1 MTTKDYIACG
11 LILLGLMM
19 SAQLTS
25 AEGGEAKNATFST
38 DNVFVSNVTTGSQ
51 HSVSKAL
58 LLDTQS
64 GKPNAEVA
72 SLAGSSVVPEPAT
85 VGLLSLG
92 GAAVLL
98 KRRRRK
104 VAS

>member
-25 AEGGEAKNATFST
+25 AEDGEAKNVTFGT
-38 DNVFVSNVTTGSQ
+38 DNVLISNVTTGSQ
-51 HSVSKAL
+51 DSVSKAL
-58 LLDTQS
+58 SFDTQS
-64 GKPNAEVA
+64 GKPNAEIAPLV
-72 SLAGSSVVPEPAT
+72 GGVVPEPAT
-85 VGLLSLG
+85 VALLSLG

-104 VAS
+104 VAG